1 MAVSPV
7 VPLRRPRPTPV
18 FDSYWRFASERQ
30 RIFRARLR
38 GSRPPLTDDP
48 VLARFKFTNA
58 YRASDRT
65 SQYLIRKVIYD
76 RSRPFKDVFARVV
89 LFKFFNRIE
98 TWELLCN
105 AVGDINAAV
114 ITSADL
120 EHVLQEAMKQGEKI
134 YSAAYIIPS
143 AGQFGSTRKHI
154 NHLRLLRAML
164 KDRAEERILE
174 ARTLAQAFEVLQNY
188 PSIGPFLGYQLV
200 IDLNYTTYLRYGE
213 DDFVVPGPG
222 ANEGLE
228 KCFSDPGDFS
238 SSAIIRWTME
248 TQVEQFAG
256 REIDFA
262 DLWGR
267 PLQLIDC
274 QNLFCEIA
282 KYARVA
288 HPDVSSANGRS
299 RIKQRFKP
307 RSQPLPA
314 WYPPKWGINDAV
326 EKWRRPKASAGANR
340 ARQR

>member
-1 MAVSPV
+1 VRVSLAV
-7 VPLRRPRPTPV
+7 LRRPRPTEV
-18 FDSYWRFASERQ
+18 FESYWRFASERQ

-38 GSRPPLTDDP
+38 GVLPPLTDDP

-65 SQYLIRKVIYD
+65 SQYLIRNVIYD
-76 RSRPFKDVFARVV
+76 RSRPFQEVFARVI

-98 TWELLCN
+98 TWELLCD
-105 AVGDINAAV
+105 AVGDIDVATV
-114 ITSADL
+114 MSGDL

-143 AGQFGSTRKHI
+143 AGQFGSRRKHV

-164 KDRAEERILE
+164 KDHAEERILD
-174 ARTLAQAFEVLQNY
+174 APTLAQAFEVLRSY
-188 PSIGPFLGYQLV
+188 PSIGPFLGYQLA
-200 IDLNYTTYLRYGE
+200 IDLNYTSHLQHGE
-213 DDFVVPGPG
+213 DDYVVPGPG
-222 ANEGLE
+222 AYEGLE
-228 KCFSDPGDFS
+228 KCFSDPGDLS
-238 SSAIIRWTME
+238 PSAIIQWTME
-248 TQVEQFAG
+248 TQMEQFAV

-282 KYARVA
+282 KYARAA
-288 HPDVSSANGRS
+288 HPNVTSANGRN

-307 RSQPLPA
+307 LSQPLAA
-314 WYPPKWGINDAV
+314 WYPPKWGINNAV
-326 EKWRRPKASAGANR
+326 EEWRRATPLVGATR
-340 ARQR
+340 ARRR